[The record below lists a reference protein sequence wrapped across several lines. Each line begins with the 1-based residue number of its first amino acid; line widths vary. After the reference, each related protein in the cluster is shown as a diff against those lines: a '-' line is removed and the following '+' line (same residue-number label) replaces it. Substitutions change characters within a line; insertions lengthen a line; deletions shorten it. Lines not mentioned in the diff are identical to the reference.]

1 MHALPV
7 LVPMFVTVQLAIT
20 DYHAAVRI
28 PLSSQSDCFDPIM
41 NLLNSRMLNIRVL
54 RVYINTINTK
64 SRIQNKLLF
73 LQTAITQIHFK
84 EKPFLILILH
94 YRTTK

>member
-1 MHALPV
+1 MKTMHALPV

-28 PLSSQSDCFDPIM
+28 PLSSRSDCFDPIM
-41 NLLNSRMLNIRVL
+41 NLLNSHMLNIRVL

-64 SRIQNKLLF
+64 SIIQNKLLF
-73 LQTAITQIHFK
+73 YKL
-84 EKPFLILILH
+84 LLH
-94 YRTTK
+94 KFTSKKNHV